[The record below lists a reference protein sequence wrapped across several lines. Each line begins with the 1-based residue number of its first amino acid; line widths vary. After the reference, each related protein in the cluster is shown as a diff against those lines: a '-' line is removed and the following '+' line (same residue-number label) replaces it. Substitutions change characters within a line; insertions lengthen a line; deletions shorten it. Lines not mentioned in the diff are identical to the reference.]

1 MSAGIALKY
10 ALSAQYRLKIKTEDV
25 MYVVSRKTTGYKK
38 LQKGLAC
45 EDFVLTKEFND
56 FVIMACAD
64 GHGDR
69 KCKYAAK
76 GAELATWVITKVLQ
90 DMRKVED
97 SIEDY
102 GTVLNDSRE
111 EIIKKFICGW
121 VGAVLDDYKVNHPE
135 DTTFQQE
142 FKEFSKYAKKKWF
155 LFNSG
160 GVFRRWYG
168 NIINVVNWE
177 NGGFDIK
184 ATRKAIIPSEERY
197 FDELISWNKI
207 SSGKISVRYQPE
219 GIIPGDASPFY
230 HSIDHNREEI
240 MYAMAVMN
248 RKVSAEILKVI
259 SPTLNFEVGNIAK
272 IPVDI
277 NEETK
282 SKVLPITVDNVK
294 ISCSDWDA
302 FEISWNFK
310 THPLFQLASF
320 MKYASETE
328 KRENMLSMK
337 HIQNIYELWKEN
349 CYTRFNQLKSNEEEL
364 NRIFIDIYGLQDELT
379 PEIEDKDI
387 TVYQIF
393 DTKEDVPESMKGSN
407 YVLTRRDVI
416 VSLISYAVGCMFGRY
431 SLDVEGLAYAGGDWD
446 SSKYTTYI
454 PDEDNSLPIT
464 DEE

>member
-1 MSAGIALKY
+1 
-10 ALSAQYRLKIKTEDV
+10 

-160 GVFRRWYG
+160 GVLKCPCG
-168 NIINVVNWE
+168 N
-177 NGGFDIK
+177 
-184 ATRKAIIPSEERY
+184 
-197 FDELISWNKI
+197 
-207 SSGKISVRYQPE
+207 SG
-219 GIIPGDASPFY
+219 
-230 HSIDHNREEI
+230 H
-240 MYAMAVMN
+240 
-248 RKVSAEILKVI
+248 
-259 SPTLNFEVGNIAK
+259 
-272 IPVDI
+272 
-277 NEETK
+277 
-282 SKVLPITVDNVK
+282 
-294 ISCSDWDA
+294 W
-302 FEISWNFK
+302 
-310 THPLFQLASF
+310 
-320 MKYASETE
+320 
-328 KRENMLSMK
+328 
-337 HIQNIYELWKEN
+337 QNIGTSAKRL
-349 CYTRFNQLKSNEEEL
+349 
-364 NRIFIDIYGLQDELT
+364 FI
-379 PEIEDKDI
+379 K
-387 TVYQIF
+387 
-393 DTKEDVPESMKGSN
+393 
-407 YVLTRRDVI
+407 
-416 VSLISYAVGCMFGRY
+416 
-431 SLDVEGLAYAGGDWD
+431 
-446 SSKYTTYI
+446 
-454 PDEDNSLPIT
+454 
-464 DEE
+464 